1 MLIVGLTGSIGMG
14 KSTAA
19 KRFRALGIAVIDAD
33 AIVHDL
39 YRGAAVPLVER
50 AFPGSTANGLV
61 DRARLSLA
69 LAADPGGFKRLEQ
82 IVHPLVRA
90 AEAAL
95 LAEEFAQ
102 GSKIVVLEIPL
113 LFETGGDQRVDI
125 VLVVSAMPD
134 MQRQRVLAR
143 PGMTPARL
151 DRLLS
156 QQMPDAEKRQ
166 RADFV
171 VDTNGSIAETDRQV
185 DAIVASL
192 ANRRGSAYQRCW
204 A

>member
-19 KRFRALGIAVIDAD
+19 KRFRALGIAVLDAD

-39 YRGAAVPLVER
+39 YRGAAVPLVEQ
-50 AFPGSTANGLV
+50 AFPGVTVNGLV

-69 LAADPGGFKRLEQ
+69 LAADPSGFKRLEQ

-95 LAEEFAQ
+95 LAAEFAR
-102 GSKIVVLEIPL
+102 GSQIVVLEIPL
-113 LFETGGDQRVDI
+113 LFETGGEQCVDI
-125 VLVVSAMPD
+125 VLVVSARPD

-151 DRLLS
+151 DQLLS
-156 QQMPDAEKRQ
+156 HQMPDAEKRQ

-185 DAIVASL
+185 DAIVAL
-192 ANRRGSAYQRCW
+192 LVNRRGSAYQRCW